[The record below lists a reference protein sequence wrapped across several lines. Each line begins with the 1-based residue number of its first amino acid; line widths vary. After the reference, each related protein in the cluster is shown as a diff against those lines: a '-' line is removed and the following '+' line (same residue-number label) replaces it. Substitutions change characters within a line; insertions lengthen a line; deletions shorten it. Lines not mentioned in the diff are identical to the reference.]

1 MKNTLTTTTLAA
13 LALALAGTMLTPAL
27 AQNHTDHANHGN
39 AVPALPAAP
48 AAASVAAASADAV
61 MTAGEIT
68 RVDKRGGKLTIRHE
82 EIKNLDMPAMTMVFG
97 LKDAALAE
105 QFMPGDK
112 VRFHVQDEGGSLR
125 IARIELAK

>member
-1 MKNTLTTTTLAA
+1 MKNITNTFAA
-13 LALALAGTMLTPAL
+13 LALGSALLSPAL
-27 AQNHTDHANHGN
+27 AQNHANHGG
-39 AVPALPAAP
+39 AASTGISADKAPVAALPGAE
-48 AAASVAAASADAV
+48 AV

-68 RVDKRGGKLTIRHE
+68 RVDARSGKLTIRHE

-112 VRFHVQDEGGSLR
+112 VRFHVQDEGGTLT
-125 IARIELAK
+125 ITRIERAL